1 MTLAPLARGQDVQPI
16 LQVKGLYKRFGG
28 LVAVDHVSLD
38 IYPGEVV
45 GLLGDNGA
53 GKSTL
58 IKMISGVYKSDG
70 GQILLNNEVVSFSTP
85 MEARRRGI
93 ETIYQ
98 DLALC
103 ENLDASANIFL
114 GREQMRRQLGIFKVL
129 ARSYMLTESRQ
140 ILDQLDIRIP
150 ELRNPIRQLS
160 GGQRQAVSI
169 ARAVYWNAHLMIMD
183 EPTAALGVPEQLKVL
198 ELIRT
203 LRSQGVPVILIS
215 HNMQDVFAV
224 ADRVIVMRRGS
235 KAGERRISE
244 TNESEVVGLMVGAE
258 YTQVIKQL
266 HDAPQVQLTTHDE
279 SETDSS
285 LRSE

>member
-1 MTLAPLARGQDVQPI
+1 MADVQPS
-16 LQVKGLYKRFGG
+16 LQAKGLYKHFGG

-38 IYPGEVV
+38 VYPGEVI

-58 IKMISGVYKSDG
+58 IKMISGAYKPDG
-70 GQILLNNEVVSFSTP
+70 GQILLDGEAVSFSTP
-85 MEARRRGI
+85 LEARRLGI

-114 GREQMRRQLGIFKVL
+114 GRERIRHQLGIFRVL
-129 ARSYMLTESRQ
+129 HRSFMLRESRQ
-140 ILDQLDIRIP
+140 VLDQLDIRIP

-169 ARAVYWNAHLMIMD
+169 AVYWNAHLMIMD

-203 LRSQGVPVILIS
+203 LRNQGVPVILIS

-224 ADRVIVMRRGS
+224 ADRVIVMRRGN
-235 KAGERRISE
+235 KAGERKISE
-244 TNESEVVGLMVGAE
+244 TTENEVVSLMVGAE

-266 HDAPQVQLTTHDE
+266 HDAPEEVHITTHDE
-279 SETDSS
+279 SEK
-285 LRSE
+285 EIG

>member
-1 MTLAPLARGQDVQPI
+1 MKADVKPI
-16 LQVKGLYKRFGG
+16 LQVKELYKRFGG

-58 IKMISGVYKSDG
+58 IKMVSGAYKPDG
-70 GQILLNNEVVSFSTP
+70 GQILLDGEVVSFATP
-85 MEARRRGI
+85 LEARRRGI

-114 GREQMRRQLGIFKVL
+114 GRERMRHQLGILRVL
-129 ARSYMLTESRQ
+129 HRSYMLRESRQ
-140 ILDQLDIRIP
+140 VLDQLDIRIP

-169 ARAVYWNAHLMIMD
+169 ARAVYWKARLMIMD

-224 ADRVIVMRRGS
+224 ADRAIVMRRGS
-235 KAGERRISE
+235 KAGEVKISDATE
-244 TNESEVVGLMVGAE
+244 NEVVSLMVGAE
-258 YTQVIKQL
+258 YTREIKQL
-266 HDAPQVQLTTHDE
+266 HDAPEEVHITTHDE
-279 SETDSS
+279 SEKDIS
-285 LRSE
+285 

>member
-1 MTLAPLARGQDVQPI
+1 MADTQPI
-16 LQVKGLYKRFGG
+16 LQVKDLSKHFGG
-28 LVAVDHVSLD
+28 LVAVDRVSLD
-38 IYPGEVV
+38 IHPGEVV

-58 IKMISGVYKSDG
+58 IKMISGVYQPSS
-70 GQILLNNEVVSFSTP
+70 GQILLDGEPASFVTP
-85 MEARRRGI
+85 LEARRRGI

-114 GREQMRRQLGIFKVL
+114 GRERMRRQLGVFKVL
-129 ARSYMLTESRQ
+129 DRPYMLNEASQ
-140 ILDQLDIRIP
+140 VLDQLDIRIP
-150 ELRNPIRQLS
+150 DLRHPIRQLS

-169 ARAVYWNAHLMIMD
+169 ARAVYWNARLMIMD

-198 ELIRT
+198 ELVRA
-203 LRSQGVPVILIS
+203 LRHRGVPVILIS

-224 ADRVIVMRRGS
+224 ADRVIVMRRGR

-244 TNESEVVGLMVGAE
+244 TNENEVVSLMVGAE
-258 YTQVIKQL
+258 YANVIKKI
-266 HDAPQVQLTTHDE
+266 HDAPEEVHVTAHDDNTYE
-279 SETDSS
+279 DIG
-285 LRSE
+285 

>member
-1 MTLAPLARGQDVQPI
+1 MADVQPI

-58 IKMISGVYKSDG
+58 IKMVSGAYKPDG
-70 GQILLNNEVVSFSTP
+70 GQILLDGEAVSFSTP
-85 MEARRRGI
+85 LEARRRGI

-114 GREQMRRQLGIFKVL
+114 GRERMRHQLGIFKVL
-129 ARSYMLTESRQ
+129 HRSYMLRESRQ
-140 ILDQLDIRIP
+140 VLDQLDIRIP

-169 ARAVYWNAHLMIMD
+169 ARAVYWKARLMIMD

-203 LRSQGVPVILIS
+203 LRNQGVPVILIS

-224 ADRVIVMRRGS
+224 ADRAIVMRRGS
-235 KAGERRISE
+235 KAGEVKIGQ
-244 TNESEVVGLMVGAE
+244 TNENEVVGLMVGAE
-258 YTQVIKQL
+258 YRREVKQI
-266 HDAPQVQLTTHDE
+266 HDAPEEVHITTHDE
-279 SETDSS
+279 SEKDIQ
-285 LRSE
+285 

>member
-1 MTLAPLARGQDVQPI
+1 MMADVQPI
-16 LQVKGLYKRFGG
+16 LRVKDLYKRFGG

-38 IYPGEVV
+38 IHPGEVV

-58 IKMISGVYKSDG
+58 IKMISGAYKPDG
-70 GQILLNNEVVSFSTP
+70 GQILLDGAAVSFATP
-85 MEARRRGI
+85 LEARRRGI

-114 GREQMRRQLGIFKVL
+114 GRERMRHQLGIFRVL
-129 ARSYMLTESRQ
+129 HRSFMLRESRQ
-140 ILDQLDIRIP
+140 VLDQLDIRIP

-169 ARAVYWNAHLMIMD
+169 ARAVYWKASLMIMD

-203 LRSQGVPVILIS
+203 LRNRGVPVILIS

-235 KAGERRISE
+235 KAGEVRISD
-244 TNESEVVGLMVGAE
+244 TNENEVVGLMVGAE
-258 YTQVIKQL
+258 YTQVIKQI
-266 HDAPQVQLTTHDE
+266 HDAPEEVHITTHDE
-279 SETDSS
+279 REKDIS
-285 LRSE
+285 

>member
-1 MTLAPLARGQDVQPI
+1 MVDVRPI
-16 LQVKGLYKRFGG
+16 LQVKELHKRFGG
-28 LVAVDHVSLD
+28 LVAVDHVSLE

-58 IKMISGVYKSDG
+58 IKMISGAYKPDG
-70 GQILLNNEVVSFSTP
+70 GHILLDGQLVSFTTP
-85 MEARRRGI
+85 LEARRRGI

-114 GREQMRRQLGIFKVL
+114 GRERMRHQLGIFRVL
-129 ARSYMLTESRQ
+129 HRSYMLRESRQ
-140 ILDQLDIRIP
+140 VLDQLDIRIP

-169 ARAVYWNAHLMIMD
+169 ARAVYWNAYLMIMD

-203 LRSQGVPVILIS
+203 LRNQGVPVILIS

-235 KAGERRISE
+235 KAGERNISE
-244 TNESEVVGLMVGAE
+244 TREDEVVGLMDGEE
-258 YTQVIKQL
+258 YTKVIKKI
-266 HDAPQVQLTTHDE
+266 HDAPEEVHITTHSE
-279 SETDSS
+279 SEKHV
-285 LRSE
+285 R

>member
-1 MTLAPLARGQDVQPI
+1 MADVQPI
-16 LQVKGLYKRFGG
+16 LQVKELYKRFGG

-38 IYPGEVV
+38 IYPGEVI

-58 IKMISGVYKSDG
+58 IKMISGVYKPDG
-70 GQILLNNEVVSFSTP
+70 GQILLDRETVSFSTP
-85 MEARRRGI
+85 LEARRRGI

-114 GREQMRRQLGIFKVL
+114 GREKMRRQLGFFRVL
-129 ARSYMLTESRQ
+129 DRPYMLRESRQ
-140 ILDQLDIRIP
+140 VLNQLDIRIP

-169 ARAVYWNAHLMIMD
+169 ARAVYWNASLMIMD

-203 LRSQGVPVILIS
+203 LRKRGVPVILIS

-235 KAGERRISE
+235 KAGERKISE
-244 TNESEVVGLMVGAE
+244 TNENEVVGLMVGAE
-258 YTQVIKQL
+258 YTQVIKKI
-266 HDAPQVQLTTHDE
+266 HDAPEEVPITTHDV
-279 SETDSS
+279 SEQDIG
-285 LRSE
+285 

>member
-1 MTLAPLARGQDVQPI
+1 MADVQPI
-16 LQVKGLYKRFGG
+16 LQVKDLYKRFGG

-38 IYPGEVV
+38 MYPGEVI

-58 IKMISGVYKSDG
+58 IKMISGAYKPDG
-70 GQILLNNEVVSFSTP
+70 GQILLNGEAISFSTP
-85 MEARRRGI
+85 LEARRRGI

-114 GREQMRRQLGIFKVL
+114 GRERMRHQLGIFRVL
-129 ARSYMLTESRQ
+129 HRSYMLRESSQ
-140 ILDQLDIRIP
+140 VLDQLDIRIP
-150 ELRNPIRQLS
+150 ELRNPISKLS

-169 ARAVYWNAHLMIMD
+169 ARAVYWKARLMIMD

-203 LRSQGVPVILIS
+203 LRGQGVPVILIS

-235 KAGERRISE
+235 KAGERNISE
-244 TNESEVVGLMVGAE
+244 TNENEVVGLMVGAE
-258 YTQVIKQL
+258 YAQVIKQL
-266 HDAPQVQLTTHDE
+266 HDVPEEIHLTTHNE
-279 SETDSS
+279 NKKEIG
-285 LRSE
+285 

>member
-1 MTLAPLARGQDVQPI
+1 MADVQPI
-16 LQVKGLYKRFGG
+16 VQVKDLYKRFGG

-38 IYPGEVV
+38 IHPGEVI
-45 GLLGDNGA
+45 GLVGDNGA

-58 IKMISGVYKSDG
+58 IKMISGAYKPDG
-70 GQILLNNEVVSFSTP
+70 GQILLDGQAVSFSTP
-85 MEARRRGI
+85 LEARRRGI

-114 GREQMRRQLGIFKVL
+114 GRERMRHQLGIFRVL
-129 ARSYMLTESRQ
+129 DRPYMLRESRHV
-140 ILDQLDIRIP
+140 LDQLDIRIP
-150 ELRNPIRQLS
+150 ELRHPIRQLS

-169 ARAVYWNAHLMIMD
+169 ARAVYWKARLMIMD

-203 LRSQGVPVILIS
+203 LRNQGVPVILIS

-224 ADRVIVMRRGS
+224 ADRAIVMRRGS
-235 KAGERRISE
+235 KAGEVRISD
-244 TNESEVVGLMVGAE
+244 TNENEVVGLMVGAE
-258 YTQVIKQL
+258 YTREIKQI
-266 HDAPQVQLTTHDE
+266 HVAPEEVHITTHDE
-279 SETDSS
+279 SEMDI
-285 LRSE
+285 R

>member
-1 MTLAPLARGQDVQPI
+1 MMADVRPI
-16 LQVKGLYKRFGG
+16 LQVKDLYKHFGG

-38 IYPGEVV
+38 IHPGEVV

-58 IKMISGVYKSDG
+58 IKMISGAYKPDG
-70 GQILLNNEVVSFSTP
+70 GQILLDGAAVSFATP
-85 MEARRRGI
+85 LEARRRGI

-114 GREQMRRQLGIFKVL
+114 GRERMRHQLGIFRVL
-129 ARSYMLTESRQ
+129 HRSYMLRESRQ
-140 ILDQLDIRIP
+140 VLDQLDIRIP
-150 ELRNPIRQLS
+150 ELRNPIRLLS

-169 ARAVYWNAHLMIMD
+169 ARAVYWDARLMIMD

-203 LRSQGVPVILIS
+203 LRNRGVPVILIS
-215 HNMQDVFAV
+215 HNMQDVFAI

-235 KAGERRISE
+235 KAGEVRISD
-244 TNESEVVGLMVGAE
+244 TNENEVVGLMVGAE
-258 YTQVIKQL
+258 YTREIKHI
-266 HDAPQVQLTTHDE
+266 HDAPEEVHITTHDE
-279 SETDSS
+279 SEKDIT
-285 LRSE
+285 

>member
-1 MTLAPLARGQDVQPI
+1 MKADVQPI
-16 LQVKGLYKRFGG
+16 LQVKNLYKRFGG

-38 IYPGEVV
+38 IHPGEVV

-58 IKMISGVYKSDG
+58 IKMISGVYKPDG
-70 GQILLNNEVVSFSTP
+70 GQLLLDGEAVSFSTP
-85 MEARRRGI
+85 LEARRRGI

-114 GREQMRRQLGIFKVL
+114 GRERMRHQLGIFRVL
-129 ARSYMLTESRQ
+129 HRSYMLRESRQ
-140 ILDQLDIRIP
+140 VLDQLDIRIP

-169 ARAVYWNAHLMIMD
+169 ARAVYWKARLMIMD

-203 LRSQGVPVILIS
+203 LRNQGVPVILIS

-224 ADRVIVMRRGS
+224 ADRAIVMRRGS
-235 KAGERRISE
+235 KAGEVRISDATE
-244 TNESEVVGLMVGAE
+244 NEVVSLMVGAE

-266 HDAPQVQLTTHDE
+266 HDAPDLHITTHDE
-279 SETDSS
+279 SEKDV
-285 LRSE
+285 R

>member
-1 MTLAPLARGQDVQPI
+1 MMADVQPI
-16 LQVKGLYKRFGG
+16 LRVKDLYKHFGG

-58 IKMISGVYKSDG
+58 IKMISGAYKPDG
-70 GQILLNNEVVSFSTP
+70 GQILLNDEAVSFSTP
-85 MEARRRGI
+85 LEARRRGI

-114 GREQMRRQLGIFKVL
+114 GRERMRHQLGIFRVL
-129 ARSYMLTESRQ
+129 DRPYMLRESRQ
-140 ILDQLDIRIP
+140 VLDQLDIRIP

-169 ARAVYWNAHLMIMD
+169 ARAVYWNATLMIMD

-203 LRSQGVPVILIS
+203 LRNQGVPVILIS

-244 TNESEVVGLMVGAE
+244 TNENEVVGLMVGTE
-258 YTQVIKQL
+258 YTRVIKQI
-266 HDAPQVQLTTHDE
+266 HDAPEEMHITTHDE
-279 SETDSS
+279 SEKDI
-285 LRSE
+285 R